1 MKFWHWFYP
10 GLHFKRWLLL
20 AILGIVIASA
30 GISVLVQGEI
40 LGFLEHKVRTIVLSC
55 FGYSGSTIGG
65 IGLLFLGLIIIFFSF
80 KRSVKVFLEAAFPEY
95 PNNCMKNVYHRQY
108 LRKGPRVV
116 VIGGGTGL
124 SVLLRG
130 LKVYTSNITAIVSVA
145 DDGGSSGI
153 IRGQFGIL
161 PPGDLRNCLVALADT
176 EPAMEMLFNYRF
188 GSGNDFA
195 GHNLGNLLIT
205 ALADSVGN
213 FQTAIHEV
221 SKVLAIHG
229 KVIPSTLDN
238 IVLAAE
244 LRDGSMVR
252 GETNISKS
260 NKPIKKVFTI
270 PNSCKPVPES
280 IAAILE
286 ADAVVLGPGSL
297 YTSVIPNLLVPG
309 LVDAITK
316 SKALKV
322 YVCNVMTQPG
332 ETENYKA
339 SDHLKA
345 LYRHTVPGLVDYIIV
360 NNQKVAEQHRK
371 KYALTGSQ
379 PVDIDKEK
387 INKMKVKIV
396 SAPLI
401 NEKNLIHHNSHKVAR
416 EIIQL
421 ILDKKIVKPFPNII
435 DHYILTEKLKKGE
448 EKNDLFHPNQG

>member
-1 MKFWHWFYP
+1 MNFWQWFYP

-20 AILGIVIASA
+20 AIVGIIIASA
-30 GISVLVQGEI
+30 GVSILVQSEI
-40 LGFLEHKVRTIVLSC
+40 LGLFEFKLKTIVLQSL
-55 FGYSGSTIGG
+55 GYGGKTVGG
-65 IGLLFLGLIIIFFSF
+65 IGLLFLGLAIIFYSF
-80 KRSVKVFLEAAFPEY
+80 KRAVKVFLNAAFPEHT
-95 PNNCMKNVYHRQY
+95 NNRMKNVYHRQY
-108 LRKGPRVV
+108 LRRGPRVV
-116 VIGGGTGL
+116 AIGGGTGL

-130 LKVYTSNITAIVSVA
+130 LKEYTSNITAIVSVA

-188 GSGNDFA
+188 GDGNDFA

-213 FQTAIHEV
+213 FQTAIHEI

-229 KVIPSTLDN
+229 KVIPSTLDD

-260 NKPIKKVFTI
+260 SKPIKKVFTI
-270 PNSCKPVPES
+270 PNSCKPVPEA
-280 IAAILE
+280 IEAILE

-309 LVDAITK
+309 LVEVITK

-332 ETENYKA
+332 ETESYKA

-360 NNQKVAEQHRK
+360 NNQKVAEEHLQR
-371 KYALTGSQ
+371 YALVGSQ

-387 INKMKVKIV
+387 LSKMKIKLI

-401 NEKNLIHHNSHKVAR
+401 DEENLIHHNSTKVAR
-416 EIIQL
+416 QIIQL
-421 ILDKKIVKPFPNII
+421 ILDKRIIKPFPNII

-448 EKNDLFHPNQG
+448 ENNDFFYPN